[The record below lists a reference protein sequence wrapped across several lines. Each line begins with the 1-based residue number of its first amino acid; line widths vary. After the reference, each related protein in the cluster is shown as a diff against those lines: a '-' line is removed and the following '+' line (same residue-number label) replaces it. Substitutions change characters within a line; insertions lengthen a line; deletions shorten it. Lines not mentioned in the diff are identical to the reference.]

1 MSKKITLTSYSN
13 RPIDF
18 LTDEIEEVII
28 QNEVTFIVTKGEYT
42 FPVKESKSRVL
53 KMIEASSSGL

>member
-1 MSKKITLTSYSN
+1 MSKKITLTSDIN

-18 LTDEIEEVII
+18 DIDSIERVDVEH
-28 QNEVTFIVTKGEYT
+28 EVTFVFTNDKFA

-53 KMIEASSSGL
+53 KMIETAK